1 MFLRKP
7 NKILLIGCVLMS
19 LFGFYGF
26 YINARPVPE
35 DLRSV
40 SGVVTSVEAG
50 QRRSRSSIHT
60 VWFTLDRSS
69 ERFAY
74 PGILPRIGD
83 VWERLEVGTPVRV
96 VYAPKP
102 DPNDGVEL
110 WGLSVAGVEFI
121 GPSEA
126 RDARLHNGYFALVL
140 GVAFAGC
147 AAYTFRQ
154 VNRGRPA

>member
-7 NKILLIGCVLMS
+7 NMILVIGCVLMS

-26 YINARPVPE
+26 YINARPVP
-35 DLRSV
+35 DNLRAV
-40 SGVVTSVEAG
+40 SGTVASAEAG
-50 QRRSRSSIHT
+50 QRRSRNSIHT
-60 VWFTLDRSS
+60 VWFTLEGSS

-74 PGILPRIGD
+74 PGILPRISD
-83 VWERLEVGTPVRV
+83 VWGRLEVGTQVRV

-102 DPNDGVEL
+102 DSGDGVEL
-110 WGLSVAGVEFI
+110 WGLSIAGAEFI
-121 GPSEA
+121 SPAEA
-126 RDARLHNGYFALVL
+126 RDARLKNGYFALVL

-154 VNRGRPA
+154 VKRGRPA

>member
-7 NKILLIGCVLMS
+7 NKILLIGCVLIS

-40 SGVVTSVEAG
+40 SGVVTSAEAG

-60 VWFTLDRSS
+60 VWFTLDGSS

-102 DPNDGVEL
+102 DPDDGVEL
-110 WGLSVAGVEFI
+110 WGLSSAGVEFI

-126 RDARLHNGYFALVL
+126 RDARLKNGYFALVL